1 MKAPRRIIVAVNTV
15 MTLDALS
22 IIRWILAKYGMAQF
36 ASWVFWLGMIM

>member
-1 MKAPRRIIVAVNTV
+1 MKAPRRIVIAVNTV

-22 IIRWILAKYGMAQF
+22 IVRLLLAKYGMAQF